1 MGARHI
7 GTASDPTEIE
17 NPKIT
22 PPTDVPVLKAGRV
35 GSSSNPILPPRH
47 RVPRTC
53 GDDPHDMQ
61 DYQPLGR
68 CPSRMRGMI
77 PRSKTSCASVSSV
90 PRTCGDDCI
99 CQSISRI
106 ACTLATLIRIS
117 VANVKISYIYLDRCC
132 LREFLRWIIISAI
145 SIYMNP

>member
-1 MGARHI
+1 MKNSQLSFLFLGIMLFSKCA
-7 GTASDPTEIE
+7 
-17 NPKIT
+17 
-22 PPTDVPVLKAGRV
+22 
-35 GSSSNPILPPRH
+35 
-47 RVPRTC
+47 PRTC
-53 GDDPHDMQ
+53 GDDP
-61 DYQPLGR
+61 
-68 CPSRMRGMI
+68 PSRFCSRLLTLCSPHMRRWSPRHAGLPATRQVSLAHAGMI

-106 ACTLATLIRIS
+106 ACALATLIRIS